1 MPAFLC
7 QGQGD
12 KNSERSH
19 SPVLRKF
26 QGYLEISYQGA
37 KWECAH
43 SAVCFCYW
51 VPSECVLSRPSY
63 WGLVLVIVIFF
74 VYIFFSLY
82 VTLMM
87 GPTINMPLGLTLD
100 HSTEIKTNTHILSV
114 DVWNRF

>member
-37 KWECAH
+37 KWVCA
-43 SAVCFCYW
+43 
-51 VPSECVLSRPSY
+51 LSPSY
-63 WGLVLVIVIFF
+63 WGLFLVIVIFLC
-74 VYIFFSLY
+74 VYIGFSPVCNSDDGTDY
-82 VTLMM
+82 
-87 GPTINMPLGLTLD
+87 
-100 HSTEIKTNTHILSV
+100 
-114 DVWNRF
+114 

>member
-12 KNSERSH
+12 KNSERCH

-63 WGLVLVIVIFF
+63 WGLFLVIVIFLC
-74 VYIFFSLY
+74 VYIGFSPVCNSDDGTDY
-82 VTLMM
+82 
-87 GPTINMPLGLTLD
+87 
-100 HSTEIKTNTHILSV
+100 
-114 DVWNRF
+114 